1 MPKSSA
7 LQAVFSRLFAAT
19 NIFDVD
25 AAVALFSPDAVI
37 DDPSVGQLFVGFT
50 GIRDYLERY
59 FVGYHTVTRIL
70 SVKMNGDDQATVWLD
85 FTGDFGH
92 EIGRLDV
99 IINCEGLIQKIHAD
113 LE

>member
-7 LQAVFSRLFAAT
+7 LQAILARLFAAT

-25 AAVALFSPDAVI
+25 AALALFSSDAVF
-37 DDPSVGQLFVGFT
+37 DDPSVGQVFVGLT

-59 FVGYHTVTRIL
+59 FVGYHTVTHIL
-70 SVKMNGDDQATVWLD
+70 SVNMKGDNQATVRLD

-92 EIGRLDV
+92 EIGMLKV
-99 IINCEGLIQKIHAD
+99 TINHEGLIQNIHAD